1 MSAAAETATRLPTV
15 SVVIAAYADERWAQL
30 CDAVESVGAQPV
42 PVMETVVVIDH
53 NPALLA
59 RARRE
64 FPGCI
69 VIENTGSRGASGARN
84 AGAVHCRGEI
94 IAFLDDDARASAHWL
109 GALLRHFSRGDV
121 VGVGGRIDPLWGAP
135 RPAWYPSEFG
145 WAIGFTYLGMPE
157 DVATVRNVWT
167 SNMAIRRSVFEAVGG
182 FREEFGKVGDVARPE
197 DTDLCLRAAAGRGN
211 WLYDPDAYVGHW
223 VPEQRTKF
231 RYFTRRC
238 YHEGQGKA
246 ALAGLDGAGESTV
259 SERSYTLR
267 VLPRGV
273 LRGLRDAAQGD
284 VWGAARAGAIAVG
297 FAVTSA
303 GFAVTSAG
311 FAAGAAKSASLP
323 RPGDAR
329 DRSAQLESARA

>member
-1 MSAAAETATRLPTV
+1 MSAPAEAAAALPTV
-15 SVVIAAYADERWAQL
+15 SVVIAAYADERWGQL
-30 CDAVESVGAQPV
+30 CEAVESVRTQPA
-42 PVMETVVVIDH
+42 PVLETVVVVDH
-53 NPALLA
+53 NLELLT

-64 FPGCI
+64 FADCT
-69 VIENTGSRGASGARN
+69 VIANTGSRGASGARN
-84 AGAVHCRGEI
+84 AGAVYCRGEI
-94 IAFLDDDARASAHWL
+94 IAFLDDDARASGHWL
-109 GALLRHFSRGDV
+109 SALLRHFSRDDI

-135 RPAWYPSEFG
+135 RPGWFPSEFG
-145 WAIGFTYLGMPE
+145 WTIGSTYLGMPDE
-157 DVATVRNVWT
+157 VATVRNVWT
-167 SNMAIRRSVFEAVGG
+167 VNMAIRRTTFEAIGG

-246 ALAGLDGAGESTV
+246 ALAALDGAEESTV

-284 VWGAARAGAIAVG
+284 MWGAARAGAIAVG

-303 GFAVTSAG
+303 GFA
-311 FAAGAAKSASLP
+311 AGAAKAGSVGRAGS
-323 RPGDAR
+323 AR
-329 DRSAQLESARA
+329 DRSGQLEGARA